1 MQQFWQWV
9 IIIIN
14 IPSQRLRKYPFLLGR
29 QSLLPVTCSQKV
41 SLYFYKF
48 NPSFQKVNPY
58 LQKIKPSYGTVNPSF
73 QKVNPFFQKVNPSFQ
88 KVNPYFQ
95 KVNPSHWKSI
105 PIFGKQTSSGKEPF
119 WIVNLQLSVSVLSQ
133 WSTELKVQSLQPQY
147 LNLNPDFFAE
157 KMATLELKLRGVGED
172 SIAVPLFT
180 NTVRE

>member
-1 MQQFWQWV
+1 MTLPGSSARIVLCSNNETRLWVQIMQQFWQWV

-105 PIFGKQTSSGKEPF
+105 PIFGKQTSSGKETF
-119 WIVNLQLSVSVLSQ
+119 WIVNLQLSVSVCQSQ
-133 WSTELKVQSLQPQY
+133 FDSVHSAI
-147 LNLNPDFFAE
+147 AE
-157 KMATLELKLRGVGED
+157 
-172 SIAVPLFT
+172 
-180 NTVRE
+180 